1 MAYATPTI
9 PTAAMMKMSRD
20 IFMSEIQGSEQV
32 LMGIEQIWTCFI
44 VSGLVVQR
52 RAMK

>member
-1 MAYATPTI
+1 
-9 PTAAMMKMSRD
+9 
-20 IFMSEIQGSEQV
+20 V

-44 VSGLVVQR
+44 VSGLDVQG